1 MKTLDKHEVRSHNEV
16 R

>member
-1 MKTLDKHEVRSHNEV
+1 VFAKVRSHNE